1 MGTYILRRVLYT
13 IPIWLGVFFITFALF
28 HFRDPLA
35 IARVHNPQAPLPAL
49 QAWIRNNNYHLPLF
63 LNLPGDAEVER
74 ADGRKHPE
82 LARRSV
88 FHSQFFLSVSD
99 MLLFRFG
106 VDKNKKPIG
115 ESIRER
121 IVPSLSIMVPAFFLS
136 LVLSILFAM
145 FVAYYH
151 NTVADYSIVFVT
163 AVMMSI
169 ALPTYLLLTNYL
181 FGKVLKLLPVYI
193 SVVLP
198 VVIAVLSEIGA
209 KIRFYRTIFLDQI
222 DQDFVRTARAK
233 GLAESRVLFVHV
245 LRNSL
250 IPILTSVVM
259 ALPFLITG
267 SLLLEQFFGIPGMG
281 DLLFTAITGQD
292 FQVIKV
298 MVYLGSLLYM
308 LGSLLTDISYS
319 LADPRVVLR

>member
-1 MGTYILRRVLYT
+1 MGTFILRRVLYT

-49 QAWIRNNNYHLPLF
+49 QAWVRNNNYHLPLF
-63 LNLPGDAEVER
+63 LNLPGDARVER
-74 ADGRKHPE
+74 ADGRVHPE
-82 LARRSV
+82 FAERSV
-88 FHSQFFLSVSD
+88 LYSQFFLSVSD

-121 IVPSLSIMVPAFFLS
+121 ILPSLSIMVPAFFLS
-136 LVLSILFAM
+136 LLFSIFFAM

-151 NTVADYSIVFVT
+151 NTVADYSIVIAT
-163 AVMMSI
+163 AVMMSV
-169 ALPTYLLLTNYL
+169 ALPSYLLLTNYL
-181 FGKVLKLLPVYI
+181 FGKVFKLLPVYA

-198 VVIAVLSEIGA
+198 ILIAVVSDIGGS
-209 KIRFYRTIFLDQI
+209 IRFYRTIFLDQI
-222 DQDFVRTARAK
+222 GQDFVRTARAK
-233 GLAESRVLFVHV
+233 GLAESKVLFIHV
-245 LRNSL
+245 LRNSM

-267 SLLLEQFFGIPGMG
+267 SLLLEQFFGIPGLG
-281 DLLFTAITGQD
+281 DFLFTAITGQD

-308 LGSLLTDISYS
+308 LGSLLTDLSYS
-319 LADPRVVLR
+319 LADPRVVLQ